1 MAKISPATIIANTAR
16 TTISAAG
23 LTASSAITR
32 LVCPRMCRPRRC
44 LKWRTVPLS
53 ELAPENAE
61 TEHGAEPMK
70 RFMACIAL
78 VVGVLLVAP
87 TAVTAA
93 PRSSNS
99 TDVEGLKW
107 ARRLNFFYFGS
118 GANPLLNGTC
128 GRVFSGAYILPAAT
142 EPGQERSCTI
152 PAGLPILASP
162 AGSIA
167 WAPTDGSTPEELSAA
182 RDAGLA
188 GLTARR
194 ATLDGASLPLQLVK
208 NFVHPLK
215 LQPGN
220 LVQTVDPNVKGTST
234 LVATGTWLTWIRDLA
249 PGHHTAV
256 LSDKINGASADITLH
271 PTVQSLAE
279 DLSVKGSY
287 TGTGAITFACTN
299 IGVDAQGSGNWTAL
313 QATTFTLHFCNA
325 NSNVTIHDGRF
336 TITTAEGTMPGD
348 LTG

>member
-1 MAKISPATIIANTAR
+1 
-16 TTISAAG
+16 
-23 LTASSAITR
+23 
-32 LVCPRMCRPRRC
+32 
-44 LKWRTVPLS
+44 
-53 ELAPENAE
+53 
-61 TEHGAEPMK
+61 
-70 RFMACIAL
+70 
-78 VVGVLLVAP
+78 
-87 TAVTAA
+87 
-93 PRSSNS
+93 
-99 TDVEGLKW
+99 
-107 ARRLNFFYFGS
+107 
-118 GANPLLNGTC
+118 
-128 GRVFSGAYILPAAT
+128 VFSGAYILPAAT

-249 PGHHTAV
+249 PGHHTVV

-271 PTVQSLAE
+271 LTVQSPAE

-287 TGTGAITFACTN
+287 TGTGGLSSTCSTA
-299 IGVDAQGSGNWTAL
+299 IGVDAQGSGDWTAL
-313 QATTFTLHFCNA
+313 QPTTFTLHFCNA
-325 NSNVTIHDGRF
+325 DSTGTITEGRF
-336 TITTAEGTMPGD
+336 TITTAEGTMAGD
-348 LTG
+348 LTGEIQAFGPGPEFPFQFVMHIGSEPGTGRFAGATGELSLQGAFGAGAETFHGSVDGTLHTPTAAAQQQA